1 MDDKTVKILLVEDEK
16 AHVRLIQRAFDSRA
30 GQASLT
36 VASTLQEGRARLAE
50 SAPDLMIADLVL
62 PDGRGTD
69 FLPADR
75 AKCRFPIVLM
85 TSFGSEQAAVEA
97 MKAGVLD
104 YVVKSDASLRDMPH
118 IAERALRQWKD
129 VSQRKQA
136 EEALRRAHDE
146 LEERVEQRTAALAAM
161 NRELR
166 KQVAERVAAE
176 NALRTSER
184 KFRTFMESAT
194 DLMYMADKDANFTS
208 VNQAMV
214 GVLGYSKEELIGM
227 SATGLLSEETLEG
240 FEARQAEL
248 FANGVMTDE
257 PIWTAKDGKEVHGE
271 IKVVA
276 LYDSDGEFAAT
287 AGVFRDVT
295 QRRRAEEALRRAE
308 RLSSLGTLSA
318 GFAHEINNP
327 VGAALLAAETA
338 LAIKDDP
345 DERERFEKCLNN
357 VVASLDR
364 CGQIARNLLTFSRDG
379 PAEKEP
385 CDISEVV
392 RQSRDLAQAYA
403 QRHRT
408 TIRLA
413 LERDLPEVLIGR
425 LDMELALINLLR
437 NAIRAGGEHGQVV
450 IRAELADARVRISV
464 EDNGCGM
471 TDEQI
476 KHVFD
481 PFYTTW
487 QAQGGT
493 GLGLSITYGIV
504 QDHGGTIEVEGTPG
518 EGTTVTITL
527 PAHEEPASTDNPLK
541 Q

>member
-16 AHVRLIQRAFDSRA
+16 AHVRLIQRAFESHDGRTSV
-30 GQASLT
+30 T
-36 VASTLQEGRARLAE
+36 VASTIQEGRACLAE
-50 SAPDLMIADLVL
+50 SAPDLMITDLVL

-69 FLPADR
+69 FLPADK

-118 IAERALRQWKD
+118 IAERALRHWKD
-129 VSQRKQA
+129 VTERKQA
-136 EEALRRAHDE
+136 KEALQRTHGE
-146 LEERVEQRTAALAAM
+146 LEERVERRTAALAAI
-161 NRELR
+161 NRELHD
-166 KQVAERVAAE
+166 QVAERVAAE
-176 NALRTSER
+176 KALRTSEH

-194 DLMYMADKDANFTS
+194 DLMYMADKDGNFTS
-208 VNQAMV
+208 VNNAMM

-227 SATGLLSEETLEG
+227 SVTGILSGETFKEHETRWEELL
-240 FEARQAEL
+240 
-248 FANGVMTDE
+248 ANGVMTDE
-257 PIWTAKDGKEVHGE
+257 PIWIARDGKEVHGE

-295 QRRRAEEALRRAE
+295 EHRRAEESLRRAE
-308 RLSSLGTLSA
+308 QLRSLGTLAA
-318 GFAHEINNP
+318 GIAHEINNP
-327 VGAALLAAETA
+327 VGAALLAVETA

-345 DERERFEKCLNN
+345 NEAERFEKCLNN
-357 VVASLDR
+357 VVSSLDR
-364 CGQIARNLLTFSRDG
+364 CGRIVRNLLTFSRDE
-379 PAEKEP
+379 PVEKQP
-385 CDISEVV
+385 CQINEVI
-392 RQSRDLAQAYA
+392 RHSRDLARSCA
-403 QRHRT
+403 QRHQT
-408 TIRLA
+408 TVRLA
-413 LERDLPEVLIGR
+413 LDQDLPEVLIGR

-437 NAIRAGGEHGQVV
+437 NAIEAGGKDGQIV
-450 IRAELADARVRISV
+450 IRAESADAGVRISV

-481 PFYTTW
+481 PFYTARQT
-487 QAQGGT
+487 QGGT

-504 QDHGGTIEVEGTPG
+504 KDHEGTIEVDSTPG
-518 EGTTVTITL
+518 QGTTVTITL
-527 PAHEEPASTDNPLK
+527 PAHEDPA
-541 Q
+541 